1 MAKPDQPEPHTL
13 YHRPLNWY
21 CERLVEAGLV
31 VDCLAEPLPDET
43 FKTERPES
51 YQRHATVPFVL
62 ILGAR
67 RA

>member
-13 YHRPLNWY
+13 YHRPLSWY
-21 CERLVEAGLV
+21 CERLVATGLV